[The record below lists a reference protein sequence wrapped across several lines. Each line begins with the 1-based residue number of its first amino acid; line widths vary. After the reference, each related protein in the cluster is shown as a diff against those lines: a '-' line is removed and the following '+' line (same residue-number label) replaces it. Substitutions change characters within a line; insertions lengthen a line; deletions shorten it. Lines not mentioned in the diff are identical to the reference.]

1 MPDHE
6 SVGLVRRHLSTFT
19 ADRHHSDEGGSILHN
34 RASLNACAE
43 KLGEGLLPSV

>member
-19 ADRHHSDEGGSILHN
+19 ADRHHSDEGGSILHH
-34 RASLNACAE
+34 RASFYAGVQ
-43 KLGEGLLPSV
+43 KLR